1 MESLFLMPSSMEQFT
16 MGPLFLMPSSMEQ
29 SLLLRGGESVEVLDE
44 LEEAYRSTA
53 VLRGVESIKSS
64 FEALKFFSVQ
74 VVFGRRRAVSGA
86 MATGRRLIP
95 HRFKSSPAWRRT
107 VRSSPAW
114 RRTVESSPAW
124 RRTVKPSSAIIGG
137 EQSSLSVEV
146 HIGGKPCKL
155 HIDGKPD

>member
-74 VVFGRRRAVSGA
+74 VVSRLEAHSQVVSRLEAHSQVVFRGA
-86 MATGRRLIP
+86 Q
-95 HRFKSSPAWRRT
+95 
-107 VRSSPAW
+107 V
-114 RRTVESSPAW
+114 
-124 RRTVKPSSAIIGG
+124 IIASRG
-137 EQSSLSVEV
+137 
-146 HIGGKPCKL
+146 
-155 HIDGKPD
+155 

>member
-74 VVFGRRRAVSGA
+74 VVSRLEAHGSSRLPLGGA
-86 MATGRRLIP
+86 
-95 HRFKSSPAWRRT
+95 RFKSSPAWRRT
-107 VRSSPAW
+107 VK
-114 RRTVESSPAW
+114 SSPAW
-124 RRTVKPSSAIIGG
+124 RRTVKSSFEALK
-137 EQSSLSVEV
+137 SLLQAVDE
-146 HIGGKPCKL
+146 CANTFC
-155 HIDGKPD
+155 

>member
-64 FEALKFFSVQ
+64 
-74 VVFGRRRAVSGA
+74 
-86 MATGRRLIP
+86 
-95 HRFKSSPAWRRT
+95 
-107 VRSSPAW
+107 PAW

-155 HIDGKPD
+155 HVDGKPDRPHVKEEYSVVHNRCFSGGVLPSTSGV

>member
-29 SLLLRGGESVEVLDE
+29 SPLLRGGESVEVLDE

-64 FEALKFFSVQ
+64 
-74 VVFGRRRAVSGA
+74 
-86 MATGRRLIP
+86 
-95 HRFKSSPAWRRT
+95 
-107 VRSSPAW
+107 PAW

-124 RRTVKPSSAIIGG
+124 RRSVKFCTVQVVSRLEAHGSSRLPLGG
-137 EQSSLSVEV
+137 AQSSRLSRRSS
-146 HIGGKPCKL
+146 HYCKPWLSERETFC
-155 HIDGKPD
+155 